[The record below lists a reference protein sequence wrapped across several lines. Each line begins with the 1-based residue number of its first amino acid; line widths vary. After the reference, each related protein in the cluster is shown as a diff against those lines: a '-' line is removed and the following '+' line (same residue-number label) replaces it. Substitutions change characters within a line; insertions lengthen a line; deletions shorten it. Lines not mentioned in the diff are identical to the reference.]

1 LVTQENRK
9 LPVILE
15 DALYPATFIEPGEPV
30 SVALRLFKKTRRPM
44 ALVRDEDKK
53 ILGMLTLEDVLEEIV
68 GDIEDEHDV
77 GGPRAVGHIRPP
89 PPGGPK
95 PGGPK

>member
-1 LVTQENRK
+1 V
-9 LPVILE
+9 VILE
-15 DALYPATFIEPGEPV
+15 DVLYPATFIEPDEPV

-44 ALVRDEDKK
+44 ALVRDTDKHVV
-53 ILGMLTLEDVLEEIV
+53 GMLTLEDVLEEIV

-77 GGPRAVGHIRPP
+77 GGPRAVGHIRPA

-95 PGGPK
+95 PGTSK